1 MANNN
6 ANPNPQPQPNP
17 QPAPE
22 HGEFTEGV
30 VGLFHTISGTKTK
43 IVYTNLF
50 TGKIHVKS
58 GGFFFNF
65 PWRRKPVKISLDQH
79 KIDTVCR
86 KTTTLGTGGNNV
98 GPMVDYDTD
107 YFIKIVDP
115 EKFMDVAYST
125 SPEQIR
131 RNIGDILDQKIQDYI
146 RVQDYDTLIRQSSVD
161 FLSQIGS
168 RVNGVFPANSLN
180 QELLENYGLEVTRLT
195 FKVRPP
201 QELIAEVTRTKQAEQ
216 EAKTAEQE
224 SRKRQIEA
232 TGQAEATRIAAA
244 AEADKERFKGAALA
258 QNIAAWIASGMT
270 NEQIAAKLANQE
282 LVNGTNPHTII
293 MATAAAQQQVQQG
306 QIGGSAFDM
315 TLMLQLF
322 NQMMQ
327 QNQVQQQAQP
337 QAQQTQSQ
345 PQTQT
350 QTQTQQQG
358 QAQQQPQASV
368 NWSTLPDSEYLSAE
382 DSARLA
388 AERGETIQAGGRYHI
403 SLLSDEEKTRYQVA
417 APTANRTR

>member
-1 MANNN
+1 MADNNT
-6 ANPNPQPQPNP
+6 NPTPQQDQQQVQDNL
-17 QPAPE
+17 
-22 HGEFTEGV
+22 TEGI

-65 PWRRKPVKISLDQH
+65 PWRRRPVKISLDQH
-79 KIDTVCR
+79 KIDTICR
-86 KTTTLGTGGNNV
+86 KTTTLGTGGNSV

-107 YFIKIVDP
+107 YFIKVVDP

-131 RNIGDILDQKIQDYI
+131 KNIGDILDQKIQDYI

-168 RVNGVFPANSLN
+168 RTNGAFPPHSLN

-201 QELIAEVTRTKQAEQ
+201 QELIAEVTKTKQAEQ
-216 EAKTAEQE
+216 AAKTAEQE
-224 SRKRQIEA
+224 SRRKQIEA

-282 LVNGTNPHTII
+282 LVNGTNPHTIV
-293 MATAAAQQQVQQG
+293 MATAAAQQQLQQG
-306 QIGGSAFDM
+306 SMGNNAFDM
-315 TLMLQLF
+315 TMMLQLF

-327 QNQVQQQAQP
+327 QNQAQQQPQQQSQQQPQQQQVQSQQQQAQP
-337 QAQQTQSQ
+337 SSVDW
-345 PQTQT
+345 
-350 QTQTQQQG
+350 
-358 QAQQQPQASV
+358 AS
-368 NWSTLPDSEYLSAE
+368 LPDNEYLSAE

-388 AERGETIQAGGRYHI
+388 SERGQTIQAGGRYHI
-403 SLLSDEEKTRYQVA
+403 SLLSEEEKTRYQVA
-417 APTANRTR
+417 SAKTNTR

>member
-1 MANNN
+1 MANNNN
-6 ANPNPQPQPNP
+6 ANPTPEQQ
-17 QPAPE
+17 QQQQTPE
-22 HGEFTEGV
+22 HVNITEGI

-79 KIDTVCR
+79 KIDTICR
-86 KTTTLGTGGNNV
+86 KTTTLGTGGNSV

-107 YFIKIVDP
+107 YFIKVVDP

-125 SPEQIR
+125 SPDQIKK
-131 RNIGDILDQKIQDYI
+131 NIGDILDQKIQDFI
-146 RVQDYDTLIRQSSVD
+146 RIQDYDSLIRQSSVD

-168 RVNGVFPANSLN
+168 RDVNGVFPANSLN

-216 EAKTAEQE
+216 AARTAEQE
-224 SRKRQIEA
+224 SRRRQIEA
-232 TGQAEATRIAAA
+232 QGQAEVTRIHSA
-244 AEADKERFKGAALA
+244 AEAEKIRLEGEALA

-270 NEQIAAKLANQE
+270 NEQIAKKLANHE
-282 LVNGTNPHTII
+282 LVNGRNEHTII
-293 MATAAAQQQVQQG
+293 MAAADQAQQQA
-306 QIGGSAFDM
+306 GSGAFNA
-315 TLMLQLF
+315 TLMMQLF

-327 QNQVQQQAQP
+327 QHQAQQQVQQPPQQQVQQQ
-337 QAQQTQSQ
+337 
-345 PQTQT
+345 
-350 QTQTQQQG
+350 TQQQ
-358 QAQQQPQASV
+358 QQPTSTV
-368 NWSTLPDSEYLSAE
+368 NWAVLPDDEYLSAE
-382 DSARLA
+382 DSVSLA
-388 AERGETIQAGGRYHI
+388 AERGQTIAPGGRYHI
-403 SLLSDEEKTRYQVA
+403 SLLTDEEKTRYHVA
-417 APTANRTR
+417 AQRGNTR